1 MSLKFPYIDI
11 SITVANPGE
20 ATSTILS
27 HQAPTVDFPSLHS
40 LTENFDNLSEG
51 YLMWGDERRAFSLF
65 ILSRDPSQ
73 PQPRLTVTLL
83 MDRDI
88 LMPGRTIVNLLSDI
102 KGRILDG
109 ETLTADILDRMIE
122 NAGFPAEPLRSLC
135 DAWPTAETSGLCYRT
150 YASGSELANLLGF
163 PRQKCYEEYRGV
175 LLTPAAAS
183 PTLINT
189 IPQITTALDKS
200 LFVVCPAGVSASAP
214 RVDFSD
220 HLTLTYSC
228 PGFDSVSVMFEVGTT
243 NRYVRINGPAL
254 LVNNAR
260 HAGIIFRRRIPYTV
274 ITVGGS
280 PIDTYTILING
291 RTANRTEEGFEISN
305 TDFESGRV
313 KITVSSTN
321 FSTYSQEFT
330 PESLEQAAPIHIVLE
345 PESREILLRLDFGD
359 GRVVEETLNIEKNTP
374 EYCQLRAGRFHGF
387 RAHRLMGSTPETYN
401 IDVKPSYA
409 PAAPADGPRGTETI
423 SAPTALFTP
432 TDKDADEPHG
442 PVAPVVEKA
451 PSAIHR
457 EEKRERRAPEF
468 TNETIASNHEG
479 EETGSQTKDNRRFI
493 IGLIGVVAFGLLVWW
508 IAGLLSGKSADN
520 ADVADSAA
528 TAAQT
533 APASVEGSP
542 AVPAA
547 TPTAAASLTPDENAD
562 IEYLNANKVWRESA
576 LKSEKYRALYTAFGQ
591 GDVDAIVGHDYF
603 TAKGR
608 ANNRDAV
615 RVADFL
621 WEAKGS
627 NQQRAQER
635 KLKKLAGKSEI
646 NIHQL
651 MDDIAKSR
659 PTEAEANKSPR
670 PGM

>member
-20 ATSTILS
+20 APATILS
-27 HQAPTVDFPSLHS
+27 HQAPTIDFPALQS

-51 YLMWGDERRAFSLF
+51 YLMWGDNRRAFSLF
-65 ILSRDPSQ
+65 LLSREPSQ

-88 LMPGRTIVNLLSDI
+88 LVPGRTIVNLLSDI

-109 ETLTADILDRMIE
+109 ESLTPDTLDRMIE
-122 NAGFPAEPLRSLC
+122 NAGFTSEPLRSMC
-135 DAWPTAETSGLCYRT
+135 DAWPTAETTGLCYRT
-150 YASGSELANLLGF
+150 YASGSELANILGF
-163 PRQKCYEEYRGV
+163 PRQKSYDHYRGV
-175 LLTPAAAS
+175 LLTPIAAT

-189 IPQITTALDKS
+189 IPPITTALDKS
-200 LFVVCPAGVSASAP
+200 LFVVCPPDVSSSAP

-220 HLTLTYSC
+220 HLTLSYSC
-228 PGFDSVSVMFEVGTT
+228 AGFDSVSVMFEVGTT

-254 LVNNAR
+254 VVNNAR

-274 ITVGGS
+274 LTVGGS

-305 TDFESGRV
+305 IDFESGRV

-321 FSTYSQEFT
+321 FSTFSQEFT
-330 PESLEQAAPIHIVLE
+330 PESLEQAAPLHIVLE

-409 PAAPADGPRGTETI
+409 PVTTTDTTRPPETI
-423 SAPTALFTP
+423 SAPTALFASTGR
-432 TDKDADEPHG
+432 DADEQHG

-451 PSAIHR
+451 PSAIHH

-468 TNETIASNHEG
+468 TNETIASERDDNENGNH
-479 EETGSQTKDNRRFI
+479 TSKRRFI
-493 IGLIGVVAFGLLVWW
+493 TGIVFVVAFGLLVWW
-508 IAGLLSGKSADN
+508 VAGLLSGKSSDN
-520 ADVADSAA
+520 AA
-528 TAAQT
+528 TADSTAMTVQT
-533 APASVEGSP
+533 DAAGQPSQTPAT
-542 AVPAA
+542 
-547 TPTAAASLTPDENAD
+547 TPTAATSLTPDENAD

-659 PTEAEANKSPR
+659 PTEAEANKTPR